1 MLEYIELK
9 DEKPTKLLTFTF
21 DELYTDDNIQK
32 VIQHLRYSSL
42 NQVEIKCETK
52 EYVFAVLYSYIADK
66 MYRYSKIK
74 VEEVNNEYIVI
85 LIP

>member
-1 MLEYIELK
+1 MLHHIELK
-9 DEKPTKLLTFTF
+9 DEIPTGLLTLTC
-21 DELYTDDNIQK
+21 DEFYSRDNIQK
-32 VIQHLRYSSL
+32 VIRHLKYSSL

-74 VEEVNNEYIVI
+74 VEEVNNEYTVI

>member
-9 DEKPTKLLTFTF
+9 A
-21 DELYTDDNIQK
+21 Y
-32 VIQHLRYSSL
+32 
-42 NQVEIKCETK
+42 
-52 EYVFAVLYSYIADK
+52 K